1 MILAEHVADAP
12 VPDNVHVAVG
22 VNVTVPVGVVA
33 PVVDVSVT
41 VAVQDV
47 AWLTT
52 TVVGE
57 HDIVVVVGCAAG
69 CEMLT
74 VALPVLVAWV
84 VSPG

>member
-12 VPDNVHVAVG
+12 VPDSVHVAVG

-69 CEMLT
+69 CETLT